1 MKKST
6 YAGLAIA
13 AVAPVLLTPS
23 WWIVPLQILGC
34 SIVDSLHIGVG
45 VGKSDVVK
53 LSLCFSALFFLGM
66 TFASGVPWPLALLA
80 AIGSHFLGAMAAR
93 LFQELD

>member
-6 YAGLAIA
+6 YAGLAIV

-23 WWIVPLQILGC
+23 WWIVPLQVLGC
-34 SIVDSLHIGVG
+34 AVVDSLHIGVG
-45 VGKSDVVK
+45 VGKNDVVK
-53 LSLCFSALFFLGM
+53 LSLCFSALFFIGM

-80 AIGSHFLGAMAAR
+80 TVGSHFLGAMAAR
-93 LFQELD
+93 LFQELE